1 MVDIFY
7 PVRNGT
13 GQAQKCP
20 TCDIFWPSGASPT
33 GDGGNTRYEMSLCT
47 EIRKNIRP
55 ENTENIRFLMPK
67 GAGDPSF
74 VFLSVKSDWQ
84 LSSNPVKDLQL
95 LIFCR
100 GNTQE
105 QKQLGVTAR
114 VLFLSLNVSR
124 EKQKKNSLL
133 CKGDFFVSLPSQTVL
148 FLWLFFSIPSA
159 QLTSAQT
166 AQI

>member
-1 MVDIFY
+1 MWLIFFTLLEMELCKHRNVQCVTFFG
-7 PVRNGT
+7 PVV
-13 GQAQKCP
+13 P
-20 TCDIFWPSGASPT
+20 
-33 GDGGNTRYEMSLCT
+33 GNTSYEMSLCT
-47 EIRKNIRP
+47 EIWKNTMP
-55 ENTENIRFLMPK
+55 ENPANIRFLMPK
-67 GAGDPSF
+67 GAGDPFF

-133 CKGDFFVSLPSQTVL
+133 CKGDFFFSLPSQTVL
-148 FLWLFFSIPSA
+148 FLWLFF
-159 QLTSAQT
+159 
-166 AQI
+166 